1 MNASV
6 GCKQDLKYISAK
18 LSVKC
23 KCQRIQKECRSR
35 LTSLTKN
42 VYNEKQVKDEGAVR
56 MSDVYATINYVLV
69 NLINEI
75 WEVEGKAII
84 TDEFKD
90 ITNNDMHVIEA
101 IGLGEGNNMST
112 IAKKLNITVGSLTTA
127 VNSLVKKG
135 YVDRFRSKEDRR
147 VVYVR
152 LLEKGENAYHHH
164 EDYHKQM
171 TQAIVDK
178 LDESEIPE
186 LLKTLDALTGFFT
199 DYTRE
204 SKEKSSDSM
213 DKE

>member
-6 GCKQDLKYISAK
+6 GCKQNLKYISTK

-84 TDEFKD
+84 T
-90 ITNNDMHVIEA
+90 N
-101 IGLGEGNNMST
+101 
-112 IAKKLNITVGSLTTA
+112 
-127 VNSLVKKG
+127 
-135 YVDRFRSKEDRR
+135 
-147 VVYVR
+147 
-152 LLEKGENAYHHH
+152 
-164 EDYHKQM
+164 
-171 TQAIVDK
+171 
-178 LDESEIPE
+178 E
-186 LLKTLDALTGFFT
+186 LKILPTMICT
-199 DYTRE
+199 
-204 SKEKSSDSM
+204 S
-213 DKE
+213 

>member
-75 WEVEGKAII
+75 WEVEG
-84 TDEFKD
+84 
-90 ITNNDMHVIEA
+90 NDMHVIEA

-178 LDESEIPE
+178 LDESEIPV

-213 DKE
+213 DKEQTKND

>member
-69 NLINEI
+69 NLINEV
-75 WEVEGKAII
+75 WVLEEKAII

-90 ITNNDMHVIEA
+90 ITNNDMHIIEA
-101 IGLGEGNNMST
+101 VGLGGNKMSD
-112 IAKKLNITVGSLTTA
+112 IAAKLNITVGSLTTSM
-127 VNSLVKKG
+127 NSLVKKG
-135 YVDRFRSKEDRR
+135 YTTRERSEQDRR
-147 VVYVR
+147 VVFIH
-152 LLEKGENAYHHH
+152 LTLKGRKAYHHH
-164 EDYHKQM
+164 AEFHRKM
-171 TQAIVDK
+171 TDAVLEV
-178 LDESEIPE
+178 LDEKEALVLAKALDS
-186 LLKTLDALTGFFT
+186 LTLFFRQ
-199 DYTRE
+199 Y
-204 SKEKSSDSM
+204 KA
-213 DKE
+213 

>member
-6 GCKQDLKYISAK
+6 GCKQNLKYISTK

-84 TDEFKD
+84 TDEL
-90 ITNNDMHVIEA
+90 HVIEA

-178 LDESEIPE
+178 LDESEIPV

-204 SKEKSSDSM
+204 SKGKSSDSM

>member
-101 IGLGEGNNMST
+101 IGLGEC
-112 IAKKLNITVGSLTTA
+112 IASKTN
-127 VNSLVKKG
+127 
-135 YVDRFRSKEDRR
+135 RS
-147 VVYVR
+147 
-152 LLEKGENAYHHH
+152 
-164 EDYHKQM
+164 
-171 TQAIVDK
+171 
-178 LDESEIPE
+178 
-186 LLKTLDALTGFFT
+186 
-199 DYTRE
+199 
-204 SKEKSSDSM
+204 
-213 DKE
+213 

>member
-112 IAKKLNITVGSLTTA
+112 IAKKLNITVGSLTTSM
-127 VNSLVKKG
+127 NSLVKKG
-135 YVDRFRSKEDRR
+135 YAVRERSEQDRR
-147 VVYVR
+147 VVFIH
-152 LLEKGENAYHHH
+152 LTLKGRKAFHHH
-164 EDYHKQM
+164 AEFHRRM
-171 TQAIVDK
+171 TDAVLDV
-178 LDESEIPE
+178 LDENEV
-186 LLKTLDALTGFFT
+186 LVLAKALNRLTLFFRQ
-199 DYTRE
+199 Y
-204 SKEKSSDSM
+204 KA
-213 DKE
+213 